1 VRPAE
6 QGNVV
11 AQLKVGAKAPTFTLN
26 DQAGKKVKLSDF
38 KGRRVVVYFYPKA
51 DTPGCTN
58 QACSLQEALPMM
70 RRLKAQ
76 VIGIS
81 PDPPEKQQKFAAKY
95 GLKFPLLADEDHT
108 VADAWG
114 VWGDKTLYGRKYK
127 GIVRSAFV
135 IDEHGKI
142 AATFY
147 KVSPMATLGH
157 ATEALQA
164 LGRPRR

>member
-1 VRPAE
+1 MADL
-6 QGNVV
+6 
-11 AQLKVGAKAPTFTLN
+11 LKVGEKAPDFRLV
-26 DQAGKKVKLSDF
+26 DQSGQKVKLSDF
-38 KGRRVVVYFYPKA
+38 KGRKVLVYFYPKA

-81 PDPPEKQQKFAAKY
+81 PDTPEKQHKFAAKY
-95 GLKFPLLADEDHT
+95 ALKFPLLADADHR

-114 VWGDKTLYGRKYK
+114 TWGDRTLYGRKFK
-127 GIVRSAFV
+127 GIIRSAFV
-135 IDEHGKI
+135 VDPAGKV

-147 KVSPMATLGH
+147 KVSPVATVPKV
-157 ATEALQA
+157 TEALKA
-164 LGRPRR
+164 LKK

>member
-1 VRPAE
+1 MTETARLAP
-6 QGNVV
+6 GD
-11 AQLKVGAKAPTFTLN
+11 KAPAFALP
-26 DQAGKKVKLSDF
+26 DSDGKKVSLADYR
-38 KGRRVVVYFYPKA
+38 GRRVIVYFYPKA

-81 PDPPEKQQKFAAKY
+81 PDQPEKQQKFATKY
-95 GLKFPLLADEDHT
+95 ALKFPLLADEDHK

-114 VWGDKTLYGRKYK
+114 TWGDRTLYGRKFK
-127 GIVRSAFV
+127 GIIRSAFV
-135 IDEHGKI
+135 IDEQGKV

-147 KVSPMATLGH
+147 KVSPKDTVPKVTATLK
-157 ATEALQA
+157 A
-164 LGRPRR
+164 